1 LRSFTYSGT
10 EMKYRVWTRGRGED
24 AEDFLE
30 VTRTSRRAAEDDVR
44 ILRDICHKKAYIE
57 EVDD

>member
-1 LRSFTYSGT
+1 
-10 EMKYRVWTRGRGED
+10 MKYRVWTRGRGED